1 MSDVLEV
8 STPELD
14 LDPFSDEFLS
24 EPYRLHEIM
33 REAGP
38 VVRLTRYGIL
48 GFARYAD
55 IRSILLD
62 WQTFCSSSG
71 VGITNF
77 RNETPWRPPSVL
89 LEADPPLHDRTRGV
103 LNRIMSPGLL
113 RSLLEKFEHE
123 ADVLVDELAARG
135 EIDAVVDLAERYPVK
150 VFSDAMGLP
159 EEGREHLLAY
169 SNIGFN
175 AFGPR
180 NTLFLESM
188 EKGEAAIAWAMEA
201 SRRESFAPSGFGALI
216 CGAVDT
222 GDLSEEEA
230 FLIVRG
236 FLTAGMDTTVSA
248 IGNAIMCFAQYPD
261 QWALLRA
268 NPDLARATFEETI
281 RYETPIQTLFR
292 TTARP
297 VEFGGVRLEEG
308 EKIFLSLG
316 SANRDPRK
324 WDEPDRFNIGRRSVG
339 HVGFGAGVH
348 VCAGQMIAR
357 MEGESILSA
366 VARRISRIEL
376 AGQPQHRLNNT
387 LRSLSSLPVRLSPA

>member
-1 MSDVLEV
+1 
-8 STPELD
+8 
-14 LDPFSDEFLS
+14 
-24 EPYRLHEIM
+24 
-33 REAGP
+33 
-38 VVRLTRYGIL
+38 
-48 GFARYAD
+48 
-55 IRSILLD
+55 
-62 WQTFCSSSG
+62 
-71 VGITNF
+71 
-77 RNETPWRPPSVL
+77 
-89 LEADPPLHDRTRGV
+89 
-103 LNRIMSPGLL
+103 MSPGLL
-113 RSLLEKFEHE
+113 RSLREKFEHE

-135 EIDAVVDLAERYPVK
+135 EIDAVVDLAERFPVK

-169 SNIGFN
+169 SNIGFK

-180 NTLFLESM
+180 NKLFLDSM
-188 EKGEAAIAWAMEA
+188 EKGEAAIAWVMEA
-201 SRRESFAPSGFGALI
+201 SRRESFAPGGFGALI
-216 CGAVDT
+216 YGAVDT

-376 AGQPQHRLNNT
+376 AGEPQHRLNNT